1 MNPPENSS
9 HNASNSDAFTY
20 LNDVSRM
27 SCFPDGTPVSRIFH
41 PRCEADVV
49 NILQSAH
56 HARKQVGIRGTK
68 HSIPNILDIHNTINM
83 IVFTI
88 GVWSDVVQDAN
99 GLTS

>member
-1 MNPPENSS
+1 MNPPPENSS
-9 HNASNSDAFTY
+9 NNADNDAFTY

-68 HSIPNILDIHNTINM
+68 HSMGGHSICHLGWEIDTKYLRHIKYDR
-83 IVFTI
+83 
-88 GVWSDVVQDAN
+88 
-99 GLTS
+99 